1 MFQKRKKE
9 KDLLKEPR
17 LHHYYFAHV
26 YFRTF
31 CERYPRQAFEIL
43 SSDKKDDLIKDTW
56 DEICK
61 QFDKEQKTELT
72 AEDIRV
78 STLRLGRYPV
88 ILVQMPEAKAIV
100 EAIMV
105 AIVLTPNVD
114 SELPEDTKCRYFV
127 LELGSD
133 LEGGLRTVLCEWKS
147 DGHFNMGDG
156 PEPQPESFLNA
167 IEAIIT

>member
-17 LHHYYFAHV
+17 LHHYHFAHD
-26 YFRTF
+26 YLRTF
-31 CERYPRQAFEIL
+31 CLLYPRQAFEIL

-61 QFDKEQKTELT
+61 EFDKEQKTELT
-72 AEDIRV
+72 AEDIKV

-88 ILVQMPEAKAIV
+88 ILVQMPEAKAV
-100 EAIMV
+100 AEAIMV
-105 AIVLTPNVD
+105 AIVLTSNVD
-114 SELPEDTKCRYFV
+114 SELPEDSKYRYFV

-133 LEGGLRTVLCEWKS
+133 YKGGLRTVMCEWTA
-147 DGHFNMGDG
+147 GNHLNMGDG
-156 PEPQPESFLNA
+156 PNPQPESFLNV
-167 IEAIIT
+167 IEAIIP